1 MTKEQK
7 KLRDE
12 LMSLMRDNP
21 NLPVIPFVNG
31 GGEWE
36 ICTGKQKSGTWR
48 SGTRR
53 DTGRESMFIS
63 IARTKTNRRWTK

>member
-31 GGEWE
+31 GGEWGNTYWQGDIKDVE
-36 ICTGKQKSGTWR
+36 IGDVEGVGKGIYVYVDCSHEY
-48 SGTRR
+48 
-53 DTGRESMFIS
+53 DY
-63 IARTKTNRRWTK
+63 